1 MRSDRR
7 FLLHALS
14 AVLLLTSLA
23 CRGNPA
29 NGSTTVG
36 VPPGSPTAE
45 RLAARQVGEGRA
57 FPSLVRDF
65 DEVLT
70 ALEVRCTETRTTSPC
85 VADIAIN
92 VVATSKKGRQDITE
106 LEVLRALEA
115 SIHEGADMKIDCM
128 AAALSVFAQ

>member
-1 MRSDRR
+1 MVGSGRGR
-7 FLLHALS
+7 LGALS
-14 AVLLLTSLA
+14 AVLLLTTLA

-45 RLAARQVGEGRA
+45 RLAARQVGEVSA
-57 FPSLVRDF
+57 PPSLVRDF

-70 ALEVRCTETRTTSPC
+70 ALEVRCTETRTTSPGL
-85 VADIAIN
+85 ADIAIDTA
-92 VVATSKKGRQDITE
+92 ATSKKGRHESTE

-115 SIHEGADMKIDCM
+115 SIHEGADMKIDCT
-128 AAALSVFAQ
+128 AAARSLFAQ